1 MSNEKRL
8 TISPFSHIHKD
19 MKCCTSEKSKDD
31 FKRQARIHKALAS
44 EARLL
49 IVDKLGSC
57 ECSVGELAAAVAL
70 EMSTVSK
77 HLSVLLSCGIVDN
90 RKEGNVVLY
99 RLLTPCIL
107 DMFSCCNQVLGL
119 EPGDKKANRTKR

>member
-1 MSNEKRL
+1 
-8 TISPFSHIHKD
+8 
-19 MKCCTSEKSKDD
+19 MKCCSTPKARED
-31 FKRQARIHKALAS
+31 FKRQARIHKALAN

-49 IVDKLGSC
+49 IVDRLKDC

-77 HLSVLLSCGIVDN
+77 HLSILLSCGIVDN

-119 EPGDKKANRTKR
+119 EPGEEKTGKKKG

>member
-1 MSNEKRL
+1 M
-8 TISPFSHIHKD
+8 T
-19 MKCCTSEKSKDD
+19 CCESKKSKDD
-31 FKRQARIHKALAS
+31 FKRQARIHKALAN

-49 IVDKLGSC
+49 IVDKLRNC
-57 ECSVGELAAAVAL
+57 ECSVGELAGAVAL

-77 HLSVLLSCGIVDN
+77 HLSILLACGIVDN

-107 DMFSCCNQVLGL
+107 EMFSCCNQVLGL
-119 EPGDKKANRTKR
+119 EPGLEKIGKKRR

>member
-1 MSNEKRL
+1 
-8 TISPFSHIHKD
+8 
-19 MKCCTSEKSKDD
+19 MKCCGPHKARED
-31 FKRQARIHKALAS
+31 FKRQARIHKALAN

-49 IVDKLGSC
+49 IVDRLKDG

-77 HLSVLLSCGIVDN
+77 HLSILLSCGIVDN
-90 RKEGNVVLY
+90 RKEGNVVQY

-119 EPGDKKANRTKR
+119 EPGKKGTGKKRT

>member
-1 MSNEKRL
+1 
-8 TISPFSHIHKD
+8 
-19 MKCCTSEKSKDD
+19 MKCCGTQKSRED
-31 FKRQARIHKALAS
+31 FKRQARIHKALAN

-49 IVDKLGSC
+49 IVDRLTGC
-57 ECSVGELAAAVAL
+57 ECSVGELASAVAL

-77 HLSVLLSCGIVDN
+77 HLSILLSCGIVDN

-119 EPGDKKANRTKR
+119 EPGAKTTGKKKG